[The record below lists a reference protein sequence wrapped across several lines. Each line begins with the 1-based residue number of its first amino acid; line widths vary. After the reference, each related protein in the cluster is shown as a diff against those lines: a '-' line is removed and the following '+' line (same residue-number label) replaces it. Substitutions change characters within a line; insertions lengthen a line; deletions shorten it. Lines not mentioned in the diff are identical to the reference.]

1 MGEEEKELL
10 AAVTCPQLFMPAGG
24 DAPSTKTGGL
34 AEEVL
39 GHLVEIEEFPHMQH
53 GWAVRGGETLAA
65 PTAQTAQ
72 PSLPFRHER
81 SGGGQRR
88 EEGNSRNLTVL
99 C

>member
-1 MGEEEKELL
+1 MEKELL

-24 DAPSTKTGGL
+24 DAPSTKAGGL

-39 GHLVEIEEFPHMQH
+39 GKLVEIEEFPHMKH
-53 GWAVRGGETLAA
+53 GWAVRGGETLPA
-65 PTAQTAQ
+65 PTAQT
-72 PSLPFRHER
+72 SLAFRHER